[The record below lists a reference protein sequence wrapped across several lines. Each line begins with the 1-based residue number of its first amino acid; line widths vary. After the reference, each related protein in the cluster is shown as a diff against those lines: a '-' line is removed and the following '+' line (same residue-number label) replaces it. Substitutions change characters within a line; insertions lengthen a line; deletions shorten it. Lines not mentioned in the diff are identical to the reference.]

1 MTDLVNYLF
10 FYNKGEGK
18 ELKYGIHYITYI
30 RLCQCLKTM
39 KAQTA
44 DDGTGNSDALYIFM
58 YVYKDAPTSIA

>member
-30 RLCQCLKTM
+30 RLCPKTM